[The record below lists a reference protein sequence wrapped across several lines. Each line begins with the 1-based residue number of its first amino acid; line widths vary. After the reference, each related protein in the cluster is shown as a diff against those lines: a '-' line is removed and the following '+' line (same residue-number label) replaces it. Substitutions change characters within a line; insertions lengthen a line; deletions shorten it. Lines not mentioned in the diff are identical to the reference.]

1 MRVCAVSSK
10 VCWQNG
16 DGLWM
21 ADGGFPIQMA
31 GIASL
36 FDEMDLLI
44 VGAAPRTGGLLIPAK
59 AAVFPLKQ
67 PYGADARRKLSVV
80 ARLPYYLLKIVRHI
94 ATADVVHVPLPG
106 DIPALGF
113 FMGWI
118 LRKRMIVRYCGSW
131 ADTTQTTWMNRVLK
145 NGMKLLAGGRR
156 VMLVTGQG
164 AEPPAPGLHWIFAT
178 ALSKPELESIR
189 VDLDRDR
196 STPPRLVYLGRLSK
210 EKGIEVLVQA
220 LANLREQGFAPL
232 PKLTLAG
239 DGAHRANLEAAVGER
254 GCEDLVHFAGQLT
267 RPEMSALL
275 LDSDLCV
282 QPSLTEGFSKA
293 WLDAMAHGVPVLASN
308 VGAAAAV
315 IGGDGIRGWLTA
327 PGDSERLTRKLESIF
342 EGPVNWP
349 ALRYRCRAFAQC
361 RSIETWAERIAEI
374 CAAQWGMAT
383 NDGKLCFAQ
392 VK

>member
-1 MRVCAVSSK
+1 M
-10 VCWQNG
+10 
-16 DGLWM
+16 
-21 ADGGFPIQMA
+21 
-31 GIASL
+31 
-36 FDEMDLLI
+36 
-44 VGAAPRTGGLLIPAK
+44 
-59 AAVFPLKQ
+59 
-67 PYGADARRKLSVV
+67 
-80 ARLPYYLLKIVRHI
+80 
-94 ATADVVHVPLPG
+94 
-106 DIPALGF
+106 
-113 FMGWI
+113 
-118 LRKRMIVRYCGSW
+118 
-131 ADTTQTTWMNRVLK
+131 
-145 NGMKLLAGGRR
+145 
-156 VMLVTGQG
+156 
-164 AEPPAPGLHWIFAT
+164 
-178 ALSKPELESIR
+178 
-189 VDLDRDR
+189 DLDRDR